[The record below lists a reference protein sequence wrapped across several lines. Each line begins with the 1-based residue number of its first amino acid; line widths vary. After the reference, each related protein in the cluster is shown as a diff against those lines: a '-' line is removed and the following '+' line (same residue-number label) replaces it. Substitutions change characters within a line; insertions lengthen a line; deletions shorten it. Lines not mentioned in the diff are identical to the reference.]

1 MGRGQNDLGVK
12 ADSLLNFRRQVPQHG
27 PGGLDGLED
36 AARQT
41 QLFDQC
47 IVPVPAVRAHQRR
60 GAGVRVLIGGHAA
73 EQVVQ
78 VIGHHQERFGGGQ
91 LLRVLFFERHQL
103 VDRVE
108 RLVLDAGAGVVVGKG
123 QAVFLF
129 QRLADALGALV
140 AVGDGV
146 ADALIVRIQQHKID
160 GPGVDADGRGG
171 KTCVVCSLQAVDDLL
186 REGVD
191 VPAEVAVLAVD
202 AVFEAVD
209 LLQGD
214 FSVLH
219 GAYDVPPAGRADV
232 DCQCTGLHKLSPSL
246 QNNSVA
252 AFAFCLHYTTPG
264 LGFPSAKEFDCLGKF
279 HTFLS
284 AFPAVLSGSRAGI
297 IRLTRPVP
305 SRIIDPATNKGD
317 VTLWPPRTKAVCWI

>member
-12 ADSLLNFRRQVPQHG
+12 ADGLLNFRRQMPQHG
-27 PGGLDGLED
+27 PGGSDGLED
-36 AARQT
+36 AARQA

-91 LLRVLFFERHQL
+91 LLRVLLFERHKL

-140 AVGDGV
+140 TVGDGV
-146 ADALIVRIQQHKID
+146 TDALIVRIQQHKID

-171 KTCVVCSLQAVDDLL
+171 KACVVRSLQAVDDLF

-214 FSVLH
+214 LSVLH
-219 GAYDVPPAGRADV
+219 GACDVPPAGRADV

-246 QNNSVA
+246 QNNSAA

-264 LGFPSAKEFDCLGKF
+264 PGFPSAKGLDCLGKF
-279 HTFLS
+279 HTPLPRPRRFC
-284 AFPAVLSGSRAGI
+284 PA
-297 IRLTRPVP
+297 PVP
-305 SRIIDPATNKGD
+305 E
-317 VTLWPPRTKAVCWI
+317 